1 MPTTILPL
9 ETITID
15 QIGHALDETDICE
28 VDLVKAHLRRIEEVN
43 DSVHAVIE
51 VNPDAIHIAQQL
63 KKERKEIGKRR
74 GCVSIWSWVFI
85 CLRIYS
91 ILARYTTTMT
101 L

>member
-74 GCVSIWSWVFI
+74 GCVSI
-85 CLRIYS
+85 
-91 ILARYTTTMT
+91 
-101 L
+101 